1 MMNKKTTVVVF
12 SSFIMLIHD
21 ASSAFVKPR
30 VRAKPEED
38 DGIDLKNLKKKN
50 KNNKNNNNE
59 NFNLNWIS
67 QFQDSVRYKG
77 IEFDEFQMKQTTT
90 TINNKSHPNSYYDSV
105 KASMN
110 VFLSSLSTIYTAY
123 FITKAPKDITS
134 GIMNGLYNLWQG
146 YQSGIEVVFQYP
158 YFEAYRKQGLLGLTS
173 SGVVSCLSGILV
185 ASSGVVASMYQVIQG
200 FYRSPQALISGV
212 QGRHYD
218 NDTGKWMDRF
228 DLDKEASKVDRL
240 IAASYKKPNLR
251 KSSQQQQQQHD
262 ISDDTT
268 TTAAGAAEN
277 DPIIINNKK
286 SEERK
291 RSRNVKDPYFY
302 KQLGV
307 LPDASTR
314 EIKKAYFQ
322 KALKVHP
329 DKQSTTT
336 SSRSSKKKKEDSNVE
351 FQKLSSIY
359 QTLSN
364 NEARNA
370 YDEYGV
376 CYQEEK
382 ATEEFPELDSSIFF
396 SVMFGGPLIVKYTGE
411 LKIASVIDNFF
422 QLGNLKK
429 EHESSSTAANKRSSG
444 VDRLIQ
450 RKRQLDIAIYLRERI
465 KNFVTGEE
473 PMEDFSASIKT
484 EAEAIAKTEFGE
496 IFLSAVGST
505 LISEA
510 DQFLKMETSM
520 WGIQGQAMKIKNKAV
535 KIKKQVSFSVAL
547 WNTVRLS
554 IGAFFEVAVK
564 SNKKEKDSSTTTTE
578 DGNNNCGS
586 SSFFSSSGIDE
597 DLIMRK
603 LEMSLPSALKLI
615 WSYNVNDI
623 ADTLHQSCDYLFAHL
638 DAHDLSYIRVRR
650 AEAVR
655 ILGNIFFDIGQTSAN
670 NIMHSSDS
678 LKKVKEKLEEAY
690 TASLIVSAE

>member
-1 MMNKKTTVVVF
+1 MNKKTTVVVF
-12 SSFIMLIHD
+12 SSLIILIHD

-38 DGIDLKNLKKKN
+38 DGIDLKNLKN
-50 KNNKNNNNE
+50 KNNINNNE
-59 NFNLNWIS
+59 NLNLNWIS

-77 IEFDEFQMKQTTT
+77 IEFDEFQVKQTTT

-251 KSSQQQQQQHD
+251 KSPQQQQQQHD

-268 TTAAGAAEN
+268 TAGAAEN
-277 DPIIINNKK
+277 DPIRNNKK
-286 SEERK
+286 SEERR

-329 DKQSTTT
+329 DKQSTTNNNNN
-336 SSRSSKKKKEDSNVE
+336 KKKKEDSNVE

-429 EHESSSTAANKRSSG
+429 EHHESSSSAANNKRSSG
-444 VDRLIQ
+444 LDRLIQ

-473 PMEDFSASIKT
+473 PMEDFSASIKN

-520 WGIQGQAMKIKNKAV
+520 WGIQGQAMKIKNKAA

-554 IGAFFEVAVK
+554 IGALFEVAVK
-564 SNKKEKDSSTTTTE
+564 SNKKKERESESTTRTTTQ
-578 DGNNNCGS
+578 DGTNNCGS
-586 SSFFSSSGIDE
+586 SFSSSGIDE

-623 ADTLHQSCDYLFAHL
+623 ADTLHHSCDYLFAHL

-670 NIMHSSDS
+670 NIMHSKDS